1 MEATGTAARQPQLP
15 PAKGCEEP
23 ALNKPFTNT
32 AGGDQTLVQ
41 MMVLPRATPGG
52 LGPEGDFSGSGYGRR
67 LGTWSSPKAVG
78 VGAAQAGT
86 LWISV
91 GVSGGW
97 GWFLTGFC
105 RMKTVTGFH

>member
-15 PAKGCEEP
+15 PAKEP
-23 ALNKPFTNT
+23 ALNKNT

-52 LGPEGDFSGSGYGRR
+52 LGPEGSFSGSGYGRR
-67 LGTWSSPKAVG
+67 LRTWSSPKAVG
-78 VGAAQAGT
+78 VGAAQART